1 MADPGAS
8 KLVQSLARFSE
19 ILSEEELQKIRAIQD
34 APLST
39 GIRLNSLKAHP
50 ATSIHA
56 LAERY
61 GWEIKPITFCDN
73 AWLIESASTS
83 PGMTIEHS
91 MGGYYLQ
98 DAASMVPVSLLD
110 FEVQRP
116 LILDMAASPGGKTTH
131 LVDRTQDMGFI
142 IANDA
147 SQRRIPALRSVIAN
161 WGAINQAVTHFPGES
176 FGRWYP
182 ETFDSILLDAPC
194 SMENLRP
201 TPSHPLRETTDSERL
216 RLQEMQIRL
225 LISGLS
231 ALKIGGQI
239 VYATCSL
246 APEENEAVIDQVLK
260 LYPGALIVED
270 LASRVPFHVPGLTA
284 YADQVFHPSLQNTLR
299 LWPHQTGMSGFF
311 CARLRKTGVIPVT
324 PQAPPTRDFSR
335 TQLEAATLNLQS
347 AICEQIWDAY
357 GFALD
362 EILAGYHLQLFK
374 RHEGIFLIP
383 LVYLERFQ
391 TLPFELIGMQ
401 IGQWI
406 SENFHPSYEFASRF
420 GHLFIRGKAQLD
432 DSQLAQW
439 IDRRDIRNP
448 KIDLHPQGQY
458 LLVEDKSGR
467 NLGVGKL
474 LSKRLRNLL
483 PRS

>member
-1 MADPGAS
+1 
-8 KLVQSLARFSE
+8 
-19 ILSEEELQKIRAIQD
+19 
-34 APLST
+34 
-39 GIRLNSLKAHP
+39 
-50 ATSIHA
+50 
-56 LAERY
+56 
-61 GWEIKPITFCDN
+61 
-73 AWLIESASTS
+73 
-83 PGMTIEHS
+83 
-91 MGGYYLQ
+91 
-98 DAASMVPVSLLD
+98 
-110 FEVQRP
+110 
-116 LILDMAASPGGKTTH
+116 
-131 LVDRTQDMGFI
+131 MGFI

-161 WGAINQAVTHFPGES
+161 WGAINQVVTHFPGES
-176 FGRWYP
+176 FGRWFP

-231 ALKIGGQI
+231 ALKIGGQL

-260 LYPGALIVED
+260 LYPDALIIED
-270 LASRVPFHVPGLTA
+270 LSSKLPFHAPGLST
-284 YADQVFHPSLQNTLR
+284 YADQIFHPALQNTLR
-299 LWPHQTGMSGFF
+299 LWPHLTGMSGFF
-311 CARLRKTGVIPVT
+311 CARLRKTGVIPIT

-335 TQLEAATLNLQS
+335 TQFEATPLNLQS

-357 GFALD
+357 GFDLG
-362 EILAGYHLQLFK
+362 EILARYHLELFK

-383 LVYLERFQ
+383 QVYLERFQ
-391 TLPFELIGMQ
+391 TLPFEWIGMQ

-406 SENFHPSYEFASRF
+406 AGNFHPSLEFASRF

-432 DSQLAQW
+432 DSQLSQW
-439 IDRRDIRNP
+439 IDQRDIRNP
-448 KIDLHPQGQY
+448 KIDLPPQGQY